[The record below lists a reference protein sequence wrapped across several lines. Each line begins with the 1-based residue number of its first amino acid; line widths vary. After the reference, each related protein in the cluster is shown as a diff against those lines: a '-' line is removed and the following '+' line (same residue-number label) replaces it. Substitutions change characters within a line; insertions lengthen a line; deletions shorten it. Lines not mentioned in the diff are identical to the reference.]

1 MAVESTLVLAQKY
14 PTLSELEHS
23 DWRYEFPQMTRQR
36 ICNHIENLF
45 RRYFTGSLLL
55 NALPVIAKEFEARI
69 FHSMAKS
76 EADYLGKIIFKLF
89 SIIGYLKPIFKYG
102 QMESSSSTQSA
113 NQTNPELRIPPTT
126 GQGWMPQTSHCNAV
140 PPDVHR
146 NPATSAL
153 RHDGNGVY
161 LYRMPE
167 NSATR
172 TGSHIQGQDWQAE
185 TLKKINYLVKTYG
198 KRFRDVYYWAK
209 DGPKNKG
216 RSILGP
222 GLLEDLAELDL
233 IAKVF
238 LITQKGSISFE
249 MKEYI
254 QYIEKRIL
262 FYIDLKVASD
272 SSEEIYSKLETSN
285 PDKNQK
291 LILNELI
298 KAFLM
303 DKAKKLGVYI
313 HLVDDDDV
321 GYIISYSMQREIVE
335 IINDWCDHKIK
346 ILTQARPTVRDIENE
361 LFIWQTPGSKLQQW
375 CLLKHLPM
383 KVGPARKRPDP
394 LLEKVRSIWKMRDN
408 ELQQPSPSQQQHL
421 QQQVNP
427 AWQPA
432 VPVPQHLGP
441 TKKWPYATLHK
452 GRLIPQSRRMRPCFP
467 QLQHYHYPAGSPLQW
482 TGAVQ
487 RQSVV
492 VPMQQTGTLWGRSKK
507 SLTAVR

>member
-36 ICNHIENLF
+36 IRNHIEDLF

-69 FHSMAKS
+69 FYSMAKS
-76 EADYLGKIIFKLF
+76 ESDYLGKIIFKLF
-89 SIIGYLKPIFKYG
+89 SIIGYLKPTSKDG

-113 NQTNPELRIPPTT
+113 SHTNPELRIPPTT
-126 GQGWMPQTSHCNAV
+126 GQGSMPQTSHCNAV

-146 NPATSAL
+146 NPAMSAL
-153 RHDGNGVY
+153 HHDENGVY

-172 TGSHIQGQDWQAE
+172 TGSHIKGQDWQEE

-198 KRFRDVYYWAK
+198 KRFRDVYFWAK

-222 GLLEDLAELDL
+222 GLLEDLAELNL
-233 IAKVF
+233 IARVF
-238 LITQKGSISFE
+238 LITQKESISFE
-249 MKEYI
+249 LKEYV
-254 QYIEKRIL
+254 QYIEKRIV

-272 SSEEIYSKLETSN
+272 SSEEIYSKLEASS
-285 PDKNQK
+285 PDKSQK
-291 LILNELI
+291 SILNELI

-313 HLVDDDDV
+313 HLVDDE
-321 GYIISYSMQREIVE
+321 GIISYTMQREIYE
-335 IINDWCDHKIK
+335 IINDWCDNKIR
-346 ILTQARPTVRDIENE
+346 ILTDQSWPTMRDKENE
-361 LFIWQTPGSKLQQW
+361 LFIWQMPGSKLQQW

-383 KVGPARKRPDP
+383 KVGPARQRPDP
-394 LLEKVRSIWKMRDN
+394 LLEKVRSIWKMMDN
-408 ELQQPSPSQQQHL
+408 KLQQPSPSQQRL
-421 QQQVNP
+421 QQQLNP
-427 AWQPA
+427 ARQPS
-432 VPVPQHLGP
+432 VPVPQQVGP
-441 TKKWPYATLHK
+441 TKKCPYATLHK

-467 QLQHYHYPAGSPLQW
+467 QLQHYPVGSPLQW

-487 RQSVV
+487 RQPVV